1 MDDNDDDEEDDAPPA
16 KDNKP
21 REASTVVIAVVVVAS
36 EITTVAD
43 AVGRGTRDEDMVV
56 AQRSVEIINNAS
68 ALNERKT
75 PVRWHQRD

>member
-21 REASTVVIAVVVVAS
+21 REASTVVVAVVVAS

-43 AVGRGTRDEDMVV
+43 AVGRGARDKDMVV